1 MKNIKKAAVALLLW
15 TAACLAPLSD
25 AFAEEAAYTYTV
37 TFYAGNQGTFAD
49 AAGLSVKGGAGVI
62 QTEADRIT
70 ITGLKNGDIVS
81 FDVQAGAIAM
91 PQQGK
96 YYIRGVRESGRD
108 NNTTTASAFKVSGDM
123 DYVVA
128 YGIRGDTV
136 SYRVRYQDTAG
147 NALAAD
153 RTYYGNV
160 GDKAVAAYLY
170 MEGYTPQALSVAKTL
185 SADET
190 ENVLTFVYVKEETE
204 NGAPPS
210 ESADAPSAENENALQ
225 QTTNGGEENGAAGAE
240 DAPQEAGQENAPA
253 EDGAD
258 VQEGNPDD
266 GEQVSLPDE
275 QVPLEQELL
284 DLDDEETPKANILL
298 DEEDLERSM
307 PLMLRGGTGVAAA
320 SALLV
325 LFLVLMRRRKKM
337 RAEEIMRKGDEK
349 EH

>member
-1 MKNIKKAAVALLLW
+1 
-15 TAACLAPLSD
+15 
-25 AFAEEAAYTYTV
+25 
-37 TFYAGNQGTFAD
+37 
-49 AAGLSVKGGAGVI
+49 
-62 QTEADRIT
+62 
-70 ITGLKNGDIVS
+70 
-81 FDVQAGAIAM
+81 
-91 PQQGK
+91 
-96 YYIRGVRESGRD
+96 
-108 NNTTTASAFKVSGDM
+108 M

-258 VQEGNPDD
+258 AQEGNPDD

-275 QVPLEQELL
+275 QVPLEQELWIWMMKKRRKPISCWMKRIWKEACRL
-284 DLDDEETPKANILL
+284 CCAV
-298 DEEDLERSM
+298 ERVW
-307 PLMLRGGTGVAAA
+307 PL
-320 SALLV
+320 
-325 LFLVLMRRRKKM
+325 RRRCWFCFLC
-337 RAEEIMRKGDEK
+337 
-349 EH
+349 